1 MSTAAPLH
9 GDFLLNALESGE
21 ARAARRGEDGRW
33 IVDAT
38 VKEGILE
45 IFRTSPVT
53 VQHNEVHPSDLMGT
67 HFRSIPFRDKSLLPV
82 RRFTE
87 GSKVRVVPGGTSVRR
102 GARVCPGV
110 VIMPPSYVNVGANVG
125 AETMIDSHVLV
136 GSCAQ
141 IGERVHLSAGAQIGG
156 VLEPANAR
164 PVIVE
169 DDAFVGGNCGLY
181 EGVLVRA
188 GAVLA
193 AGTILASG
201 TVVYDLVNERELRG
215 TREEPLEIPERAVV
229 VPGSR
234 PVGSAW
240 GKERGLAAA
249 CALIVKY
256 RDEKTDRATAL
267 ESALR

>member
-1 MSTAAPLH
+1 MPQLDLK
-9 GDFLLNALESGE
+9 GDHLLNALESGE
-21 ARAARRGEDGRW
+21 VRAAERTEDGRW
-33 IVDAT
+33 VVNAW

-45 IFRTSPVT
+45 IFRTSPV
-53 VQHNEVHPSDLMGT
+53 VAQHNEVHPSDLT
-67 HFRSIPFRDKSLLPV
+67 NTFFRAIPFRDKALLPI

-102 GARVCPGV
+102 GAHVGQGV
-110 VIMPPSYVNVGANVG
+110 VIMPPSYINVGAFVG
-125 AETMIDSHVLV
+125 PETLVDSHVLV

-141 IGERVHLSAGAQIGG
+141 IGSRVHLSAGAQIGG

-169 DDAFVGGNCGLY
+169 DDAFIGGNTGIY
-181 EGVLVRA
+181 EGVLVRR
-188 GAVLA
+188 GAV
-193 AGTILASG
+193 LASG
-201 TVVYDLVNERELRG
+201 TVLSASTVVYDLPNRRELRG
-215 TREEPLEIPERAVV
+215 AREAPIEIPERAVV

-234 PVGSAW
+234 PVADAW
-240 GKERGLAAA
+240 ARERGISIA

-267 ESALR
+267 EEALR

>member
-1 MSTAAPLH
+1 VQVPDLK
-9 GDFLLNALESGE
+9 GELLLAALERGE
-21 ARAARRGEDGRW
+21 VRAAERGPDGVWRT
-33 IVDAT
+33 DAG

-45 IFRTSPVT
+45 IFRTSPVIT
-53 VQHNEVHPSDLMGT
+53 QHNEVHPTDLT
-67 HFRSIPFRDKSLLPV
+67 NTFFRSIPFRDKALLTI

-87 GSKVRVVPGGTSVRR
+87 GSKVRLVPGGSAVRR
-102 GARVCPGV
+102 GAHVGPGV
-110 VIMPPSYVNVGANVG
+110 VIMPPSYVNVGAYVG
-125 AETMIDSHVLV
+125 GETMVDSHVLV

-141 IGERVHLSAGAQIGG
+141 VGQRVHLSAGVQIGG

-169 DDAFVGGNCGLY
+169 DEAFIGGNCGIY
-181 EGVLVRA
+181 EGVLVRK

-193 AGTILASG
+193 PGVLLTAS
-201 TVVYDLVNERELRG
+201 TVVYDLVHESEIKGSREA
-215 TREEPLEIPERAVV
+215 PPEIPERAVV

-234 PVGSAW
+234 PVSSPW
-240 GKERGLAAA
+240 GRTLGLAAG

-267 ESALR
+267 EGALR

>member
-1 MSTAAPLH
+1 MSTAPLK
-9 GDFLLNALESGE
+9 GDFLLNALESGA
-21 ARAARRGEDGRW
+21 ARAASRKADGRW
-33 IVDAT
+33 VVDAS
-38 VKEGILE
+38 VKEEILE
-45 IFRTSPVT
+45 IFRTSPVIT
-53 VQHNEVHPSDLMGT
+53 QHNEVHPNDLMGT
-67 HFRSIPFRDKSLLPV
+67 HFRSIPFRDKALLPI

-102 GARVCPGV
+102 GAHVGQGV
-110 VIMPPSYVNVGANVG
+110 VIMPPSYVNVGAFVG
-125 AETMIDSHVLV
+125 EESMVDSHVLV

-141 IGERVHLSAGAQIGG
+141 VGNRVHLSAGAQIGG

-169 DDAFVGGNCGLY
+169 DEAFVGGNCGLY
-181 EGVLVRA
+181 EGVLVRR

-193 AGTILASG
+193 AGVILASG
-201 TVVYDLVNERELRG
+201 SVVYDLVNEREIRG

-229 VPGSR
+229 VPGTR
-234 PVGSAW
+234 PVTSPW
-240 GKERGLAAA
+240 GRERGLSAA

-267 ESALR
+267 EEALR